1 MNLLYIIGKYQS
13 LYEFNV
19 DLIGKYPAIFMGFHQ
34 QKRLTQTEGCPI
46 ISKSSQKK
54 RSGSN
59 RSSYLGKPC
68 TSSAISSIRP
78 LCSHIIHG
86 TDISKN
92 NRLRYIVALEHV
104 GTCQNPDSIA
114 NHSICKKKKNSWYNP
129 NNQHQPTMVSHGLSA
144 MFHENW
150 EG

>member
-1 MNLLYIIGKYQS
+1 MIFNASQFNNMDLLYIIGKYQS

-54 RSGSN
+54 WSGSN

-78 LCSHIIHG
+78 LCSHIVHG

-92 NRLRYIVALEHV
+92 NRLRYIVAFEHV

-114 NHSICKKKKNSWYNP
+114 NHSMCKKPVGITPTTNT
-129 NNQHQPTMVSHGLSA
+129 NQPWFPIV
-144 MFHENW
+144 
-150 EG
+150 